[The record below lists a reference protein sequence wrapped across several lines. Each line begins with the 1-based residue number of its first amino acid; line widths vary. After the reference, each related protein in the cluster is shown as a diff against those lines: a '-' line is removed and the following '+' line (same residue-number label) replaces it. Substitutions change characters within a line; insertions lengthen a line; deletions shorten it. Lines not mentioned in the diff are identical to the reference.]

1 VEYIKSTTVSTQ
13 TTPYPA
19 AGIESPIGS
28 GTFVTRLSDISN
40 AIIMGVGVTQRPTC
54 FSGLSE
60 TDAYSGG
67 TRYRHSAVGG
77 GEFQL
82 VAQVSG
88 GGGTAAALGTVFSI
102 TRTLTP
108 PASMTSIQSWS
119 GAID

>member
-1 VEYIKSTTVSTQ
+1 M
-13 TTPYPA
+13 PRLPD
-19 AGIESPIGS
+19 
-28 GTFVTRLSDISN
+28 VTN

-54 FSGLSE
+54 FNGLTE

-88 GGGTAAALGTVFSI
+88 GSSASTGASLGTVSTI

-119 GAID
+119 GTVD